1 MTDKI
6 KLMIVEDQQMV
17 RDSLIKSIGEDSE
30 FIIVGDTGNAGEA
43 LELCREIRPDIVLMD
58 VCTEND
64 ESGIAAAADIKTYM
78 PEVKVVI
85 MTGMMDLRFIELSK
99 TAGADSFIYKNI
111 NLKEMISILK
121 GTYQGYSTY
130 PMAKPLPMDSKF
142 FDLTERE
149 KDILLLMC
157 GGQSRKEIADSLN
170 LAESSVKSYISNILS
185 KTGFNST
192 TKLVVHVISNGYLN
206 SKIT

>member
-58 VCTEND
+58 VCTENN

-85 MTGMMDLRFIELSK
+85 MTGMMELRFIELSK

-206 SKIT
+206 PKIT

>member
-6 KLMIVEDQQMV
+6 KLVIVEDQQMV
-17 RDSLIKSIGEDSE
+17 RDSLIKSIGEDPE
-30 FIIVGDTGNAGEA
+30 FTIVGDTGNAGEA
-43 LELCREIRPDIVLMD
+43 LALCRDVRPDIILMD

-64 ESGIAAAADIKTYM
+64 ESGITAARDIKTHM

-85 MTGMMDLRFIELSK
+85 MTGMMELRFIELSK
-99 TAGADSFIYKNI
+99 AAGADSFIYKNI
-111 NLKEMISILK
+111 NLNEMISILK
-121 GTYQGYSTY
+121 GTSQGYSTY
-130 PMAKPLPMDSKF
+130 PMAKPISMDSKF
-142 FDLTERE
+142 FDLTKRE
-149 KDILLLMC
+149 QEILLLMC

-192 TKLVVHVISNGYLN
+192 AKLVVHVISNGYLN
-206 SKIT
+206 PKIN